1 MMHQRAIQ
9 LQIIRTQ
16 QNEMALNNRIS
27 RMYHFRRVLGKWP

>member
-16 QNEMALNNRIS
+16 QNEMAQNNCIS
-27 RMYHFRRVLGKWP
+27 RMNMNHFRRELGK

>member
-16 QNEMALNNRIS
+16 QNEMALNNCIS
-27 RMYHFRRVLGKWP
+27 RMYHFHRELGKWP